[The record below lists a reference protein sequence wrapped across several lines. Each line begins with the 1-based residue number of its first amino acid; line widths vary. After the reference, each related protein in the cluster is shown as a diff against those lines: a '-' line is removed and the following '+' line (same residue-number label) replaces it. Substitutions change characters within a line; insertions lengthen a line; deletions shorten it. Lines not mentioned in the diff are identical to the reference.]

1 MVLPMSKTVVATVSV
16 FTFLGVW
23 NDYLWPSLKAH
34 GLDDI
39 GIYLWDHNK
48 ERVFE
53 WAETII
59 DTETTSMIRGWHFT
73 GTVEIISKHCA

>member
-1 MVLPMSKTVVATVSV
+1 MQNEPKAVQTWDSCIYTAEEQKE
-16 FTFLGVW
+16 FLR
-23 NDYLWPSLKAH
+23 DYLWPSLKAH

-59 DTETTSMIRGWHFT
+59 DEETTDMIRGMAFHPFP
-73 GTVEIISKHCA
+73 